1 MSAKRFFVT
10 FLASAVLCGSTA
22 GAVTLDWE
30 DLTNAQQ
37 KKAYLDLEQENMELK
52 DRLAKLEE
60 QLRSAGIEPA
70 ASSGSSGSSSAE
82 EGSASSGSGDS
93 SGSSGTGTVT
103 FGSSGQLKSV
113 NAFLEDLA
121 QSFNNRQNLA
131 RTYSTD
137 EVSAMSEDDMWS
149 FRFQCAEAERAFFD
163 SYDGAQFDDLNI
175 FYLCSEYCL
184 GLGKQFQAEEVW
196 NSSRDSEKANQLYT
210 AGYYNRAYALVE
222 LCEFYG
228 LDLAQEYANLK
239 AAVRQMDALSGEE
252 TRNASVDPATV
263 MQVQQLLNEVGFRC
277 GTPDGIAGRQTASSI
292 ERFQN
297 MYGYEPA
304 DGIIDS
310 ELISQ
315 LQDML
320 ARQQG

>member
-10 FLASAVLCGSTA
+10 FLASAVLCGGTA

-37 KKAYLDLEQENMELK
+37 KKAYLDLEEENKELK
-52 DRLAKLEE
+52 DQLARLEE
-60 QLRSAGIEPA
+60 QLRAAGIEPV
-70 ASSGSSGSSSAE
+70 SSGSSNNASGGGGSLSSGAADS
-82 EGSASSGSGDS
+82 SASSE
-93 SGSSGTGTVT
+93 TGTVT
-103 FGSSGQLKSV
+103 FGSPGQLKSV
-113 NAFLEDLA
+113 NSFLDDLA
-121 QSFNNRQNLA
+121 QSFNARQNLA

-137 EVSAMSEDDMWS
+137 EVSAMSADDMWN
-149 FRFQCAEAERAFFD
+149 FRFQCAEAERDFFN

-196 NSSRDSEKANQLYT
+196 NSSGDSEKANQLYT

-239 AAVRQMDALSGEE
+239 SAVRQMDALSGEE

-263 MQVQQLLNEVGFRC
+263 MQVQQLLNDIGFRC

-292 ERFQN
+292 ERFQT

-315 LQDML
+315 LQDRL

>member
-10 FLASAVLCGSTA
+10 FLASAVLCGGTA

-37 KKAYLDLEQENMELK
+37 KKAYLDLEEENKELK
-52 DRLAKLEE
+52 DQLARLEE
-60 QLRSAGIEPA
+60 QLRAAGIEPV
-70 ASSGSSGSSSAE
+70 
-82 EGSASSGSGDS
+82 SSGSGSNASGGGGSLSSGAADS
-93 SGSSGTGTVT
+93 SGSSETGTVT

-113 NAFLEDLA
+113 NSFLDDLA
-121 QSFNNRQNLA
+121 QSFNARQNLA
-131 RTYSTD
+131 RT
-137 EVSAMSEDDMWS
+137 
-149 FRFQCAEAERAFFD
+149 CAEAERDFFN

-196 NSSRDSEKANQLYT
+196 NSSGDSEKANQLYT

-239 AAVRQMDALSGEE
+239 SAVRQMDALSGEE

-263 MQVQQLLNEVGFRC
+263 MQVQQLLNDIGFRC

-292 ERFQN
+292 ERFQT

-315 LQDML
+315 LQDRL

>member
-1 MSAKRFFVT
+1 MSA
-10 FLASAVLCGSTA
+10 
-22 GAVTLDWE
+22 
-30 DLTNAQQ
+30 
-37 KKAYLDLEQENMELK
+37 
-52 DRLAKLEE
+52 
-60 QLRSAGIEPA
+60 
-70 ASSGSSGSSSAE
+70 
-82 EGSASSGSGDS
+82 
-93 SGSSGTGTVT
+93 
-103 FGSSGQLKSV
+103 
-113 NAFLEDLA
+113 
-121 QSFNNRQNLA
+121 
-131 RTYSTD
+131 
-137 EVSAMSEDDMWS
+137 DDMWN
-149 FRFQCAEAERAFFD
+149 FRFQCAEAERDFFN

-196 NSSRDSEKANQLYT
+196 NSSGDSEKANQLYT

-239 AAVRQMDALSGEE
+239 SAVRQMDALSGEE

-263 MQVQQLLNEVGFRC
+263 MQVQQLLNDIGFRC

-292 ERFQN
+292 ERFQT

-315 LQDML
+315 LQDRL